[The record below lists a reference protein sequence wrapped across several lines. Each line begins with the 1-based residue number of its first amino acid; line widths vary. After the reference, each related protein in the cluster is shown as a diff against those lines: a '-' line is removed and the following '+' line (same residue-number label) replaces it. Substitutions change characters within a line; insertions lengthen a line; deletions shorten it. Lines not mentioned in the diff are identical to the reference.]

1 MAVAHVDSSMY
12 LKAESM
18 VSNGDA
24 KAGRALVDS
33 LVEATKPQTA
43 QYAEGLYWRAK
54 LSASADDAEQDY
66 RRIIVEYS
74 LSPRVADALL
84 RLGQLELARG
94 QRDKALQHFEQLTL
108 EHSNS
113 PLRAAASY
121 WAARAYFEAGNPT
134 KACVANQ
141 DAMSHVASSNV
152 ELKNQID
159 YQSRQCRGVQL
170 ASADT
175 ANTSGSAASDV
186 TASDAARSVPVDAK
200 PTVSQSDTDVTGSEQ
215 PDSEQTQEETS
226 AATARG
232 PYMVQVAAF
241 KSKTQARALAD
252 GLKKKGYNVHVD
264 GSQPLY
270 RVRIG
275 HYKTHAAAA
284 AMLKKLQAKN
294 IDGFVTKG

>member
-1 MAVAHVDSSMY
+1 MAVAHVDSSKY

-24 KAGRALVDS
+24 KTGRALVDS
-33 LVEATKPQTA
+33 LVDATKPGTA

-94 QRDKALQHFEQLTL
+94 QRDKALQHFEQLAL
-108 EHSNS
+108 EHGNS

-134 KACVANQ
+134 KACGANA
-141 DAMSHVASSNV
+141 DAASHVASSNI

-159 YQSRQCRGVQL
+159 YQSHQCRGVQL

-175 ANTSGSAASDV
+175 AHAVDSAVSDATASNTSK
-186 TASDAARSVPVDAK
+186 SVPVDAN
-200 PTVSQSDTDVTGSEQ
+200 PSASQPDADATGSE
-215 PDSEQTQEETS
+215 PPASEQGTEETPAS
-226 AATARG
+226 TAQG

-252 GLKKKGYNVHVD
+252 GLKKKGYDVHVD
-264 GSQPLY
+264 GSKPLY